1 MIITPKL
8 IPSLKRNLDVMK
20 IQSLM
25 LSVLLLCSGSSF
37 SANALSKDGA
47 INHANSSEF
56 LRKITPEFLYGYTDF
71 NFDSTSGTNFNR
83 YRGHS
88 NLYSAGADHISLG
101 QTMMAGI
108 YYFGIDTELNSQFLL
123 NPGVVTT
130 SEQTI
135 HNNTIFGHLFKIF
148 TPEIYADLSAGYG
161 FNKFITLTEIA
172 TEPAPLIA
180 QATNNNDNWF
190 VSFNAIYRKTWKQWQ
205 MRANAGVLYSQ
216 IDTGRYNYFF
226 PASDTFQV
234 IDPLTNKATLILEN
248 IELGYYIKPT
258 VMPFLSGGL
267 IQVAQFSNS
276 RPLVNPASDIN
287 GSLPQLNMDKSGFRV
302 GGGIALTYKNA
313 TIRIEEKYY
322 NAGGVFQSYQ
332 TLAALE
338 YQFS

>member
-88 NLYSAGADHISLG
+88 NLY
-101 QTMMAGI
+101 
-108 YYFGIDTELNSQFLL
+108 SQFLL

-267 IQVAQFSNS
+267 IQGAQFSNI